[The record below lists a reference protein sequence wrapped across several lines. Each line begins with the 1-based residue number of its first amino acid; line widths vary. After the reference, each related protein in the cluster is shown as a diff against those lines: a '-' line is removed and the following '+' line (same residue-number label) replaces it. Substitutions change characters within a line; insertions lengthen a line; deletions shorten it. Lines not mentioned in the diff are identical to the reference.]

1 VSSTK
6 AEQLVGA
13 LRDAAH
19 GHGSVCDGTSRCT
32 EDKIVYAAEDA
43 LLAYISEL
51 EADRERIEWLEASV
65 DDRHEV
71 RVRPVTALGGRH
83 VCIDAI
89 GLHENGSTLRDAIDA
104 ARNPES

>member
-1 VSSTK
+1 VSETGTK
-6 AEQLVGA
+6 AEQLVNA
-13 LRDAAH
+13 LELAIA
-19 GHGSVCDGTSRCT
+19 SRM
-32 EDKIVYAAEDA
+32 DAEDDRDESEGEECLNRAIRAELTARTA

-89 GLHENGSTLRDAIDA
+89 GLHENG
-104 ARNPES
+104 